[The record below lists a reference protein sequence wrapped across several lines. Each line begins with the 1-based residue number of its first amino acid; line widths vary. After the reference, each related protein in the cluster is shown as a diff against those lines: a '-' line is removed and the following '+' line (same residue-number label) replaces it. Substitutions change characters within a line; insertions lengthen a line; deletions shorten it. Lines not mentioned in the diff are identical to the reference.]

1 MAKHDEEIACPVCG
15 RPVGLDVA
23 SCPYCGAEFEAEEE
37 AAPAAVEA
45 VSADEEEVSCPVCSK
60 VVGLEVTTCP
70 HCGAEFEEEEV
81 EEVIEVEEKPIEA
94 LTRTEEEAKEPAGVR
109 ARKIAAEEEEVEV
122 TEEVSA
128 PASITD
134 LRVIGVSLI
143 LLGILGSQIS
153 VLIDW
158 YWTWVPPIGD
168 NLAMFIMIPAV
179 ILIVGLV
186 TFMLVKKYIAKGKRM
201 PRMMPGLSL
210 SLFLFGIF
218 ALVVMLL
225 WDPINTALQDSQALV
240 AAGFFA
246 AFAVGILLMFIG
258 MRQAAKASAS

>member
-15 RPVGLDVA
+15 RPVGIDVA
-23 SCPYCGAEFEAEEE
+23 SCPYCGAEFEEEEEE
-37 AAPAAVEA
+37 APAAEA
-45 VSADEEEVSCPVCSK
+45 VSSDEEEVSCPVCGK
-60 VVGLEVTTCP
+60 DVGLEVATCP

-81 EEVIEVEEKPIEA
+81 EEVIEVEEKPIVE
-94 LTRTEEEAKEPAGVR
+94 LTRTEEEAEEAAPVR
-109 ARKIAAEEEEVEV
+109 ARKVVAEEEEVEV
-122 TEEVSA
+122 AEEVSA
-128 PASITD
+128 PSSITD

-143 LLGILGSQIS
+143 LLGVLGSQIS
-153 VLIDW
+153 VMIDW

-186 TFMLVKKYIAKGKRM
+186 AFMLVKKFVAKGKHL
-201 PRMMPGLSL
+201 PRLMPGLAL

-225 WDPINTALQDSQALV
+225 WDPINTALEDSQMLV
-240 AAGFFA
+240 AAGFLA
-246 AFAVGILLMFIG
+246 AFAVGLLMMVMG
-258 MRQAAKASAS
+258 MRQAAKASAG